1 MKSITVGKRGEEKA
15 VKLLRRR
22 GYKILVRNYRCRHGE
37 IDIVAFHRGEIV
49 FVEVK
54 SRTTD
59 EKGSGLEAVTERK
72 QRKIASVAAQFLAER
87 GISERPCRFDVVAIA
102 AVPEAGD
109 VKMKIEIV
117 QGAFML

>member
-1 MKSITVGKRGEEKA
+1 MARAREATAGERGEERAAKML
-15 VKLLRRR
+15 VRR

-37 IDIVAFHRGEIV
+37 IDIIAFHRGEIV

-72 QRKIASVAAQFLAER
+72 QRKIARVASQFLAER
-87 GISERPCRFDVVAIA
+87 RLSERPCRFDVVAVA
-102 AVPEAGD
+102 LSDEAGAD
-109 VKMKIEIV
+109 EIV
-117 QGAFML
+117 EGAFTL